1 MRFYSAV
8 LSKNIILHI
17 QKLGRL
23 RGAMCTH
30 LCRKLQQK
38 HHFAYTEAEASARGA
53 VYASAQKLAAKTSFC
68 VYRSRRVCEG
78 RCIRFC
84 AESFSENIILRIQM
98 LRRIG
103 GELYTLPL
111 RSFERK
117 HVHWADNV
125 YASAQKLAAKTS
137 FCVYRS
143 RRVCEGSCIRFC
155 LGALSESMYTGQTMY
170 TLLRKSLRQKHHFAY
185 TEAGASARGDVYAS
199 AQESPEKTSFCVYRC

>member
-38 HHFAYTEAEASARGA
+38 HHFAYTEAGASARGT
-53 VYASAQKLAAKTSFC
+53 VYASAQKLSAKTSFC

-84 AESFSENIILRIQM
+84 AESFSENIILRIQKLGRLREVLYTH
-98 LRRIG
+98 LRRN
-103 GELYTLPL
+103 LQ
-111 RSFERK
+111 R
-117 HVHWADNV
+117 
-125 YASAQKLAAKTS
+125 
-137 FCVYRS
+137 
-143 RRVCEGSCIRFC
+143 
-155 LGALSESMYTGQTMY
+155 
-170 TLLRKSLRQKHHFAY
+170 KHHFAY
-185 TEAGASARGDVYAS
+185 TEAGAYWRGAVYAS
-199 AQESPEKTSFCVYRC
+199 A